1 MKLGLECIKIIKN
14 SISRIL
20 VFINVYLKKNIFLIK
35 NKIKKK
41 IERIEGIELDISKI
55 LQEDIS
61 VDIQYLDKF
70 MENNT
75 VFNNA
80 EFNFSMDYLNDFIN
94 LKTVKREVK
103 YELLYELLFTE
114 LYKITSTKNTTI
126 LLYVYESIKQF
137 NNYYLLILLND
148 TEMELYNKKRYVE
161 RIKERVKYEKDS
173 FMIETFDEPS
183 VLDIK
188 ETEDMDETLTKQIRE
203 ESTMKK
209 PFVARTGLVFK
220 RS

>member
-1 MKLGLECIKIIKN
+1 
-14 SISRIL
+14 
-20 VFINVYLKKNIFLIK
+20 
-35 NKIKKK
+35 
-41 IERIEGIELDISKI
+41 
-55 LQEDIS
+55 
-61 VDIQYLDKF
+61 

-75 VFNNA
+75 VFNDA

-94 LKTVKREVK
+94 LKTVKKEVK

-148 TEMELYNKKRYVE
+148 AEMELYNKKRYVE

-188 ETEDMDETLTKQIRE
+188 ETEDMDETLTKQYKDEYMKEYGVAPTDDQIESYKEDYYSEIEKDKSIIEDEYLTTQPHETNEILEMGNDYGEMPQGTESFGDGYPEITYE
-203 ESTMKK
+203 E
-209 PFVARTGLVFK
+209 
-220 RS
+220 